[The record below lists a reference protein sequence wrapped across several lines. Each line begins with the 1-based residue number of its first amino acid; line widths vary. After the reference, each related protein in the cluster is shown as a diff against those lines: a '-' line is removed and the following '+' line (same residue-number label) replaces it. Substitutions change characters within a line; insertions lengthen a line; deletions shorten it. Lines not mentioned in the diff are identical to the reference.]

1 MSDVA
6 TEIEHQT
13 PTESDERGWKHPGE
27 FGKVA
32 AWLKRSRGAQK
43 MRRDMQLSGIL
54 Q

>member
-1 MSDVA
+1 MC

-13 PTESDERGWKHPGE
+13 PTESDEKRWKPPGE

-32 AWLKRSRGAQK
+32 AWLKRSRRVQK
-43 MRRDMQLSGIL
+43 MRRDVQLSGIL